1 MTRPGVRNP
10 LKAIQQ
16 AIAGAHSAP
25 AAGDPSDPTVRAF
38 IEMSHLLTLSL
49 DLYHVA
55 DNLLLNLMGQLKT
68 TRACLWLVSEGGAS
82 LPVLVKSRGVDEEEA
97 RLVIE
102 GCAARL
108 MERSRAR
115 PNPLV
120 VADLVE
126 GSDGLR
132 AVADRAG
139 LRFFAP
145 IWVRGE
151 ILGILA
157 LGSRSDGAPYS
168 DHDIRVLQAC
178 LAIAGVAMQNE
189 RFYGRLLERNRE
201 LRMANNRLTELDRL
215 KSEFISNVNHEL
227 RTPLT
232 AIIAS
237 LDCVARAKDDNAPG
251 HELLQYAGTQSKKLL
266 SMIENLL
273 TFSEAEHDSLR
284 PDLATGDVVAAVSD
298 YYLERLPGVSSELR
312 EFTCVREA
320 TVLVGRFDE
329 QLLRQILDALIDNAV
344 KFTAAGAR
352 IQLRVR
358 RVTQEDKEWM
368 GIDVIDDGPGIPA
381 DRLAALFEPFQQ
393 LDGSLTRLVGGMGL
407 GLSLAQRLAEGLGGR
422 LTATSEPGKGST
434 FTLLLPGV
442 IQFDGNPADSQD
454 GRRLAMTNELEISK
468 PEDRG
473 GTVLLRVKGRLD
485 VKTAPILLQR
495 VAEIQANGQ
504 NLVLNLSEVSFMG
517 SSGIG
522 ALLVLVEQ
530 FQEQGGSVRFASLS
544 PAVDSVVKLLNL
556 DRFLSIDPTENESL
570 AALGT

>member
-1 MTRPGVRNP
+1 MRNP
-10 LKAIQQ
+10 LKAIRQ
-16 AIAGAHSAP
+16 AIAGSRPAP
-25 AAGDPSDPTVRAF
+25 AGGDPSDPTARAF

-55 DNLLLNLMGQLKT
+55 DSLLLNLMGQLRAA
-68 TRACLWLVSEGGAS
+68 RACLWLVPEGGDS
-82 LPVLVKSRGVDEEEA
+82 IPVLVKARGVDEEEA

-102 GCAARL
+102 GSAARL
-108 MERSRAR
+108 LERSRAR
-115 PNPLV
+115 PNPLA
-120 VADLVE
+120 VADLTE
-126 GSDGLR
+126 GADESMR
-132 AVADRAG
+132 EVADRAG

-145 IWVRGE
+145 VWVRGE

-178 LAIAGVAMQNE
+178 LAIAGVAIQNE

-237 LDCVARAKDDNAPG
+237 LDCAARTKDDASPG
-251 HELLQYAGTQSKKLL
+251 HQLLDYASRQSRKLL

-284 PDLATGDVVAAVSD
+284 PDLATGDIVAAVSD

-312 EFTCVREA
+312 EFTCAREA
-320 TVLVGRFDE
+320 NVLVGRFDE

-344 KFTAAGAR
+344 KFTAPGAR

-358 RVTQEDKEWM
+358 RVTHDGSDWM

-393 LDGSLTRLVGGMGL
+393 LDGSMTRLVGGMGL
-407 GLSLAQRLAEGLGGR
+407 GLSLARRLAEGLGGR
-422 LTATSEPGKGST
+422 LTATSEPGNGST

-442 IQFDGNPADSQD
+442 VQFDGNSADGSD
-454 GRRLAMTNELEISK
+454 ERRLAMTNELEISK

-485 VKTAPILLQR
+485 VKTSPILLQR

-556 DRFLSIDPTENESL
+556 DRFLSIDRTESESF
-570 AALGT
+570 AALGA

>member
-1 MTRPGVRNP
+1 MRNP
-10 LKAIQQ
+10 LKALKQ
-16 AIAGAHSAP
+16 AIAAP
-25 AAGDPSDPTVRAF
+25 AAAAGDPSDVTVRAF
-38 IEMSHLLTLSL
+38 MEMSHLLTLSL

-55 DNLLLNLMGQLKT
+55 DSLLVNLMGQLKT
-68 TRACLWLVSEGGAS
+68 TRACLWLVPEGGAS
-82 LPVLVKSRGVDEEEA
+82 FPVLVKSHGVDEAQA

-102 GCAARL
+102 QGAATL

-120 VADLVE
+120 VADLAAGTD
-126 GSDGLR
+126 GSMRD
-132 AVADRAG
+132 VADRAG

-151 ILGILA
+151 MLGILA
-157 LGSRSDGAPYS
+157 LGARSDGAPYS
-168 DHDIRVLQAC
+168 DHDIRALQAS

-201 LRMANNRLTELDRL
+201 LRMANNRLKELDRL
-215 KSEFISNVNHEL
+215 KSEFIANVNHEL

-237 LDCVARAKDDNAPG
+237 LDCVARAEESGVTDGNASG
-251 HELLQYAGTQSKKLL
+251 RQLLQYAGSQSRKLL

-273 TFSEAEHDSLR
+273 TFSEAEQDSLR
-284 PDLATGDVVAAVSD
+284 PDFVTGDVVAAVSD
-298 YYLERLPGVSSELR
+298 YYLERVPGVSSELR

-320 TVLVGRFDE
+320 NVLQGKFDE
-329 QLLRQILDALIDNAV
+329 QLLRQILDTLIDNAV

-358 RVTQEDKEWM
+358 RVAQDGGEWI
-368 GIDVIDDGPGIPA
+368 GIDVVDDGPGIPA
-381 DRLAALFEPFQQ
+381 DRLSALFEPFQQ
-393 LDGSLTRLVGGMGL
+393 LDGSMTRLVGGMGL
-407 GLSLAQRLAEGLGGR
+407 GLSLARRLAEGLGGH
-422 LTATSEPGKGST
+422 LTATSEPGKGCI
-434 FTLLLPGV
+434 FTLLLPAV
-442 IQFDGNPADSQD
+442 VQLDGNSADSPD

-485 VKTAPILLQR
+485 VKTSPILLQR

-556 DRFLSIDPTENESL
+556 DRFLSIDATETASF
-570 AALGT
+570 AALGA

>member
-1 MTRPGVRNP
+1 P
-10 LKAIQQ
+10 LKALKQ
-16 AIAGAHSAP
+16 ALAPGATP
-25 AAGDPSDPTVRAF
+25 GDPTDPTARAF

-55 DNLLLNLMGQLKT
+55 DNLLLNLMGHLKT
-68 TRACLWLVSEGGAS
+68 TRACLWLVPEGDAS
-82 LPVLVKSRGVDEEEA
+82 LPVLVKSRGVDEAQA

-102 GCAARL
+102 GCAAPL

-120 VADLVE
+120 VADLAD
-126 GSDGLR
+126 GSVGSIR
-132 AVADRAG
+132 EVADRAG

-157 LGSRSDGAPYS
+157 LGSRSDGAAYS

-237 LDCVARAKDDNAPG
+237 LDCVARAQDDGAPQ
-251 HELLQYAGTQSKKLL
+251 LLEYASTQSRKLL
-266 SMIENLL
+266 SMIENVL
-273 TFSEAEHDSLR
+273 TFSEAEHHSLR
-284 PDLATGDVVAAVSD
+284 PDFVTGDLVAAVSD

-320 TVLVGRFDE
+320 TVLTARFDE
-329 QLLRQILDALIDNAV
+329 MLLRQLLDALIDNAV

-358 RVTQEDKEWM
+358 RVAQDDADWI
-368 GIDVIDDGPGIPA
+368 GVDVIDDGPGIPA

-393 LDGSLTRLVGGMGL
+393 LDGSMTRLVGGMGL

-422 LTATSEPGKGST
+422 LTATSEPGKGCT
-434 FTLLLPGV
+434 FTLLLPAV
-442 IQFDGNPADSQD
+442 VQFDGNPADSPD

-485 VKTAPILLQR
+485 VKTSPILLQR

-556 DRFLSIDPTENESL
+556 DRFLSIDPTESESL

>member
-1 MTRPGVRNP
+1 MRNP
-10 LKAIQQ
+10 LKTLKQ
-16 AIAGAHSAP
+16 AIAGP
-25 AAGDPSDPTVRAF
+25 AAATGDPSDPTVRAF

-49 DLYHVA
+49 DLHHVA

-68 TRACLWLVSEGGAS
+68 TRACLWLVPEGGAN
-82 LPVLVKSRGVDEEEA
+82 LPVLVKARGVDEAQA
-97 RLVIE
+97 RHVIE
-102 GCAARL
+102 ECAAPL

-120 VADLVE
+120 VADLA
-126 GSDGLR
+126 DGADR
-132 AVADRAG
+132 SMREVADRAG

-157 LGSRSDGAPYS
+157 LGPRSDGAPYS
-168 DHDIRVLQAC
+168 DHDIRALQAC

-189 RFYGRLLERNRE
+189 KFYGRILERNRE
-201 LRMANNRLTELDRL
+201 LRMANERLKELDRL
-215 KSEFISNVNHEL
+215 KSEFLSNVNHEL

-237 LDCVARAKDDNAPG
+237 LDCVTRAEGDRAPG
-251 HELLQYAGTQSKKLL
+251 RELLEYASSQSRKLL
-266 SMIENLL
+266 SMIENVL

-284 PDLATGDVVAAVSD
+284 PDLAIGDVVAAVSD

-320 TVLVGRFDE
+320 TVLAAKFDE
-329 QLLRQILDALIDNAV
+329 QLLRQLLDALVDNAV

-358 RVTQEDKEWM
+358 RDAQNDGEWI
-368 GIDVIDDGPGIPA
+368 GVDVIDDGPGIPA
-381 DRLAALFEPFQQ
+381 DRLAALFEPFHQ
-393 LDGSLTRLVGGMGL
+393 LDGSMTRLVGGMGL

-422 LTATSEPGKGST
+422 LTATSEPGKGCM

-442 IQFDGNPADSQD
+442 VQFDGNPADGPD
-454 GRRLAMTNELEISK
+454 GRGLAMTNELEISK

-485 VKTAPILLQR
+485 VKTSPILLQR
-495 VAEIQANGQ
+495 
-504 NLVLNLSEVSFMG
+504 
-517 SSGIG
+517 
-522 ALLVLVEQ
+522 
-530 FQEQGGSVRFASLS
+530 
-544 PAVDSVVKLLNL
+544 
-556 DRFLSIDPTENESL
+556 
-570 AALGT
+570 

>member
-1 MTRPGVRNP
+1 MRKWFRKATPADAGTIPG
-10 LKAIQQ
+10 LKA
-16 AIAGAHSAP
+16 ADP
-25 AAGDPSDPTVRAF
+25 GDPTARAF
-38 IEMSHLLTLSL
+38 IDMSHLLTLSL

-55 DNLLLNLMGQLKT
+55 DNLLLNLMGQLQT
-68 TRACLWLVSEGGAS
+68 TRACLWLVPEGEVAQ
-82 LPVLVKSRGVDEEEA
+82 PVLVKSRGVDDAEA
-97 RLVIE
+97 RLVME
-102 GCAARL
+102 CCSARL

-120 VADLVE
+120 VADLAE
-126 GSDGLR
+126 KSDQGLR
-132 AVADRAG
+132 AIADRAG

-157 LGSRSDGAPYS
+157 LGPRSDGAPYS
-168 DHDIRVLQAC
+168 DHDVRVLQAC

-201 LRMANNRLTELDRL
+201 LRIANERLTELDRM

-237 LDCVARAKDDNAPG
+237 LECVTRSEDDAAPG
-251 HELLQYAGTQSKKLL
+251 HELIQYASTQSRKLL

-273 TFSEAEHDSLR
+273 TFSAARDDSLS
-284 PDLATGDVVAAVSD
+284 PNLATGDLVAAVSD

-320 TVLVGRFDE
+320 SVLAGKFDD

-358 RVTQEDKEWM
+358 RVTDSAGEWM
-368 GIDVIDDGPGIPA
+368 AVDVIDDGPGIPA

-393 LDGSLTRLVGGMGL
+393 LDGSMTRAIGGMGL
-407 GLSLAQRLAEGLGGR
+407 GLSLAQELAERLGGR

-442 IQFDGNPADSQD
+442 VQFAVNRADSPD
-454 GRRLAMTNELEISK
+454 GRSLDMTNELEISK

-473 GTVLLRVKGRLD
+473 GTVLLRVRGRLD
-485 VKTAPILLQR
+485 VKTAPILLRR

-544 PAVDSVVKLLNL
+544 PAVTSVVKLLNL
-556 DRFLSIDPTENESL
+556 DRFLSIDLTENDAL

>member
-1 MTRPGVRNP
+1 MRDKSRAAPREETP
-10 LKAIQQ
+10 LASK
-16 AIAGAHSAP
+16 
-25 AAGDPSDPTVRAF
+25 PTDGGNATFQAF

-55 DNLLLNLMGQLKT
+55 DTLLVNLMGQLRT
-68 TRACLWLVSEGGAS
+68 TRACFWLVPEGDAPA
-82 LPVLVKSRGVDEEEA
+82 PVLVKCRGMDEAEA
-97 RLVIE
+97 RLVME
-102 GCAARL
+102 ACAARL
-108 MERSRAR
+108 MERFRAR
-115 PNPLV
+115 PNPLMA
-120 VADLVE
+120 ADFADGVE
-126 GSDGLR
+126 DSVLR
-132 AVADRAG
+132 IMDRTG

-151 ILGILA
+151 VLGHVA
-157 LGSRSDGAPYS
+157 LGERSDRAPYS
-168 DHDIRVLQAC
+168 DADVQALQAS

-201 LRMANNRLTELDRL
+201 LRVANDRLTELDRM

-227 RTPLT
+227 RTPLA

-237 LDCVARAKDDNAPG
+237 LECVARVENAADPG
-251 HELLQYAGTQSKKLL
+251 HELLQYASSQSRKLQT
-266 SMIENLL
+266 MIEDLL
-273 TFSEAEHDSLR
+273 TFSASEQDTLR
-284 PDLATGDVVAAVSD
+284 PNLATGDVVAAVSD
-298 YYLERLPGVSSELR
+298 FYLERLPGVSSELR
-312 EFTCVREA
+312 EFICVREA
-320 TVLVGRFDE
+320 NVLTGRFDE

-344 KFTAAGAR
+344 KFTVAGAR

-358 RVTQEDKEWM
+358 RIMEDGKEWI
-368 GIDVIDDGPGIPA
+368 GVDVIDDGPGVPP
-381 DRLAALFEPFQQ
+381 DQLAALFEPFRQ
-393 LDGSLTRLVGGMGL
+393 LDGSMTRAVGGMGM

-434 FTLLLPGV
+434 FTLVLPGV
-442 IQFDGNPADSQD
+442 VQFDADPADIQE
-454 GRRLAMTNELEISK
+454 GRGIAMTNELEISK

-473 GTVLLRVKGRLD
+473 GAVLLRVKGRLD

-495 VAEIQANGQ
+495 VAAIQGNGQ
-504 NLVLNLSEVSFMG
+504 NLVLNLSEVTFMG

-530 FQEQGGSVRFASLS
+530 FQEQGGSVRFVSLS

-556 DRFLSIDPTENESL
+556 DRFLNIDLTENDAL

>member
-1 MTRPGVRNP
+1 MRNP
-10 LKAIQQ
+10 FQRGKRSK
-16 AIAGAHSAP
+16 AGAPSAP
-25 AAGDPSDPTVRAF
+25 KATGPSDAF

-55 DNLLLNLMGQLKT
+55 DNLLINLMGQLKT
-68 TRACLWLVSEGGAS
+68 TRACLWLVPEGDAS
-82 LPVLVKSRGVDEEEA
+82 VPVLVKSRGVDEAEA
-97 RLVIE
+97 KLVIE
-102 GCAARL
+102 GCATRL

-120 VADLVE
+120 VADLTE
-126 GSDGLR
+126 NADKLMR
-132 AVADRAG
+132 EVAERAG

-157 LGSRSDGAPYS
+157 LGERSDGAAYS
-168 DHDIRVLQAC
+168 DQDVHVLQAC

-201 LRMANNRLTELDRL
+201 LRIANERLTELDRM

-232 AIIAS
+232 AILAS
-237 LDCVARAKDDNAPG
+237 LDCVARAERGDAPG
-251 HELLQYAGTQSKKLL
+251 HELLEYASTQSKKLL
-266 SMIENLL
+266 SMIEDLL
-273 TFSEAEHDSLR
+273 TFSDAEHDTLR
-284 PDLATGDVVAAVSD
+284 PDLATGDVIAAVSD

-320 TVLVGRFDE
+320 NVLTGKFDE
-329 QLLRQILDALIDNAV
+329 QLLRQVLDALVDNAV
-344 KFTAAGAR
+344 KFTSAGAQ

-358 RVTQEDKEWM
+358 PVTEDGKDWI

-381 DRLAALFEPFQQ
+381 DRLAALFEPFRQ
-393 LDGSLTRLVGGMGL
+393 LDGSMTRLVGGMGL
-407 GLSLAQRLAEGLGGR
+407 GLSLAQRIAEGHGGR
-422 LTATSEPGKGST
+422 MTATSEPGKGST
-434 FTLLLPGV
+434 FTLLLPLV
-442 IQFDGNPADSQD
+442 VQSDGNPADTQD

-468 PEDRG
+468 PEERG
-473 GTVLLRVKGRLD
+473 GAVLLRVKGRLD
-485 VKTAPILLQR
+485 VKTSPILLRR
-495 VAEIQANGQ
+495 VAEVQANGQ

-530 FQEQGGSVRFASLS
+530 FQEQGGSVRFAALS

-556 DRFLSIDPTENESL
+556 DRFLSIDSSETDAL
-570 AALGT
+570 AALKA

>member
-1 MTRPGVRNP
+1 MRNP
-10 LKAIQQ
+10 LQALKQ
-16 AIAGAHSAP
+16 AIAAAP
-25 AAGDPSDPTVRAF
+25 APKAEDPSDPSVRAF

-68 TRACLWLVSEGGAS
+68 TRACLWLVPEGGAAV
-82 LPVLVKSRGVDEEEA
+82 PVLVKSRGVDEAQA

-102 GCAARL
+102 RCAAPL

-120 VADLVE
+120 VADLADGGD
-126 GSDGLR
+126 GSIR
-132 AVADRAG
+132 EVADRAG

-157 LGSRSDGAPYS
+157 LGARSDGAPYS
-168 DHDIRVLQAC
+168 DQDIRALQAC

-189 RFYGRLLERNRE
+189 RFYGRLLEQNRE
-201 LRMANNRLTELDRL
+201 LRMANERLTEVDRL
-215 KSEFISNVNHEL
+215 KSEFLSNVNHEL

-237 LDCVARAKDDNAPG
+237 LDCVTRAEGTPAPG
-251 HELLQYAGTQSKKLL
+251 HELLEYASTQSRKLL

-284 PDLATGDVVAAVSD
+284 PNLATGDVIAAVSD

-312 EFTCVREA
+312 EFTCVREGS
-320 TVLVGRFDE
+320 VLAGRFDE
-329 QLLRQILDALIDNAV
+329 QLLKQLLDALVDNAV

-358 RVTQEDKEWM
+358 RAEQADGNWIAV
-368 GIDVIDDGPGIPA
+368 DVIDDGPGIPP
-381 DRLAALFEPFQQ
+381 DRLAILFEPFRQ
-393 LDGSLTRLVGGMGL
+393 LDGSMTRLVGGMGL

-422 LTATSEPGKGST
+422 LTATSEPGKGCI
-434 FTLLLPGV
+434 FTLLLPAA
-442 IQFDGNPADSQD
+442 IQFDGNRADSPD
-454 GRRLAMTNELEISK
+454 GGRLAMTNELEFSK
-468 PEDRG
+468 PEERG

-485 VKTAPILLQR
+485 VKTSPILLQR

>member
-1 MTRPGVRNP
+1 MRNP
-10 LKAIQQ
+10 LKALKQ
-16 AIAGAHSAP
+16 AIAGLAP
-25 AAGDPSDPTVRAF
+25 ATSDPSDPTARAF

-68 TRACLWLVSEGGAS
+68 TRACLWLVPEGGAD
-82 LPVLVKSRGVDEEEA
+82 LPVLVKSRGVDEAQA

-102 GCAARL
+102 AGAAPL

-120 VADLVE
+120 VADLAE
-126 GSDGLR
+126 GTDGSIQ

-157 LGSRSDGAPYS
+157 LGSRSDGGPYS

-215 KSEFISNVNHEL
+215 KSEFLSNVNHEL

-237 LDCVARAKDDNAPG
+237 LDCVARAQDDGAPQ
-251 HELLQYAGTQSKKLL
+251 LLEYASTQSRKLL
-266 SMIENLL
+266 SMIENVL

-284 PDLATGDVVAAVSD
+284 PDFVTADVVAAVSD

-320 TVLVGRFDE
+320 TVLTAKFDE
-329 QLLRQILDALIDNAV
+329 MLLRQLLDALIDNAV

-358 RVTQEDKEWM
+358 AAGQPDGDWVAV
-368 GIDVIDDGPGIPA
+368 DVIDDGPGIPA
-381 DRLAALFEPFQQ
+381 DRLAVLFEPFRQ
-393 LDGSLTRLVGGMGL
+393 LDGSMTRLVGGMGL

-422 LTATSEPGKGST
+422 LTATSEPGKGCI
-434 FTLLLPGV
+434 FTLLLPAV
-442 IQFDGNPADSQD
+442 VQFDGNPADSPD
-454 GRRLAMTNELEISK
+454 GGRLAMNNELEISK

-485 VKTAPILLQR
+485 VKTSPLLLQR

-504 NLVLNLSEVSFMG
+504 NLVLNLSEVTFMG

-556 DRFLSIDPTENESL
+556 DRFLSIDPTENESF
-570 AALGT
+570 AALGA